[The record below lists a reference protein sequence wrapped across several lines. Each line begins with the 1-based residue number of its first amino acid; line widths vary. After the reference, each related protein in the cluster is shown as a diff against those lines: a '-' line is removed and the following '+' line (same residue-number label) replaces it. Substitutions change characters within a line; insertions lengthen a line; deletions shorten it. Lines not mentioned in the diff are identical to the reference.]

1 MTRYFVA
8 GGAGFVGSHIVRALL
23 AKERG
28 ATVTVFDNF
37 SSGRERHLGPAIK
50 DARVRVVR
58 GDIKDLHTLVD
69 VMRGH
74 TDVYHVA
81 SNPDIAKAMSQ
92 PDIDFWEGTY
102 LTQNVLE
109 AMRIAGVP
117 RITYASG
124 SGVYGD
130 TGTLA
135 THEDYAPLLPISTY
149 GASKLAGEALI
160 CSYCHMFDLRGLAFR
175 FANVVG
181 PHQTH
186 GVGYDFI
193 RSLRRDPSR
202 LRVLGDGTQ
211 SKSYIHINDVL
222 DAVACAE
229 QRCQSRYEVFNVGTD
244 DSITVTEIAHLAME
258 ILGIPRESVEIDY
271 TGGARGWRG
280 DVPVVRLD
288 LTRIHSLGWKATRG
302 SRSARR
308 ASMQAMLAELD
319 DNDSVSDSHRG
330 SRPA

>member
-1 MTRYFVA
+1 
-8 GGAGFVGSHIVRALL
+8 
-23 AKERG
+23 
-28 ATVTVFDNF
+28 
-37 SSGRERHLGPAIK
+37 
-50 DARVRVVR
+50 
-58 GDIKDLHTLVD
+58 
-69 VMRGH
+69 
-74 TDVYHVA
+74 
-81 SNPDIAKAMSQ
+81 
-92 PDIDFWEGTY
+92 
-102 LTQNVLE
+102 VLE

-160 CSYCHMFDLRGLAFR
+160 CSYCHMFDLRGFAFR

-193 RSLRRDPSR
+193 RSLRRDPSH
-202 LRVLGDGTQ
+202 LRILGDGTQ
-211 SKSYIHINDVL
+211 SKSYVHINDVL

-229 QRCQSRYEVFNVGTD
+229 RRREGRYEVFNVGTD
-244 DSITVTEIAHLAME
+244 DFITVTEIAYLAME
-258 ILGIPRESVEIDY
+258 ILGISRQSVEIIY
-271 TGGARGWRG
+271 TGGSRGWRG

-302 SRSARR
+302 SADALR

-319 DNDSVSDSHRG
+319 DSDSVSDGDHV